1 MGFVGFVAGVLS
13 VTVAN
18 VSTDFVYANAPP
30 NLTGGPCYPREFG
43 TMPAIY
49 RGVRVPTNLTGG
61 PCYPREFGTMP
72 AIYRGVRVQH
82 CERAV
87 EWFGNEQRLQ
97 EFASKVLMRQC
108 VHLVFLGGSITCGNR
123 ADGRQYPITFTWLL
137 NRRFPCQGGEHTM
150 DNLCRGASGSSQAWE
165 VVNSMAARPSIN
177 RSSLVFVE
185 KGVNDVDSY
194 WNEQI
199 PGVEHG
205 SADVEYWTEAVA
217 RAMGRLFPHVPVAW
231 FDLFIADP
239 KNVDPPYERD
249 SDREHRKVV
258 EYYDLPMLSMKRVL
272 GPLSWKPRA
281 DWLHDHFFQVPVDY
295 LHPGPAAHELMAGV
309 LMLYVEGLLARA
321 NSSDGLQSFLLPPGS
336 RLGVLP
342 PPLVLSPAEA
352 AFLDAE
358 AVLSLDLSS
367 ASNATKARLVWPGSW
382 SFATDM
388 PKKPRAFMSTQ
399 AGGACAMLDLGAI
412 GAVSTVVVNVLYS
425 YANFGTLLMQLLEPA
440 DCTETKVPD
449 PSNISA
455 WALPPQINRTID
467 CKWDSGTS
475 QVSRITS
482 RVDMK
487 ARAARRKDCSL
498 VLKLCNVSPQER
510 SKLKVFSIDFF
521 S

>member
-1 MGFVGFVAGVLS
+1 MGSDSPVASSCSGKIRLLVGLLVGFVAGVLS
-13 VTVAN
+13 GVNASVLTDAAFVAIAR
-18 VSTDFVYANAPP
+18 TYR
-30 NLTGGPCYPREFG
+30 TEGPCYPREFD
-43 TMPAIY
+43 TMPAS
-49 RGVRVPTNLTGG
+49 
-61 PCYPREFGTMP
+61 
-72 AIYRGVRVQH
+72 YRGVRVQH

-97 EFASKVLMRQC
+97 EFASKVLMHHC
-108 VHLVFLGGSITCGNR
+108 VHLVFLGGSITCGHLAN
-123 ADGRQYPITFTWLL
+123 GRQYPVTFTWLL

-150 DNLCRGASGSSQAWE
+150 DNLCRSASGSSQAWE

-185 KGVNDVDSY
+185 KGVNDVDSF
-194 WNEQI
+194 WNEKV

-205 SADVEYWTEAVA
+205 SADVEYWTEAIA

-239 KNVDPPYERD
+239 TNVYPPYEQD

-281 DWLHDHFFQVPVDY
+281 DWIHDQFFQAPLDN

-336 RLGVLP
+336 RGSRGVLP
-342 PPLVLSPAEA
+342 PPLVLSPAET

-388 PKKPRAFMSTQ
+388 PKKPPALMSTQ

-412 GAVSTVVVNVLYS
+412 GAVSTVAVNVLYS

-467 CKWDSGTS
+467 CKWESGTS
-475 QVSRITS
+475 QVSRLTS
-482 RVDMK
+482 RVDIK
-487 ARAARRKDCSL
+487 ARAARRKDCPL